1 MNLLSELRSLVMP
14 ENVIDNATAL
24 EAASIDE
31 SSLSPVLPAAIVRTF
46 TSDEI
51 QRVVRYCHQHK
62 LPLTVRAAGSAL
74 EGSAIPCANGV
85 VLDVSGMDK
94 VIQFWPE
101 DLQVK
106 VEPGVVYEKLNEVL
120 KRESLFFP
128 PSPGGSSDVAT
139 IGGMVSTNASGIYSV
154 KYGGTKDFV
163 LELEIIDG
171 TGKYHRLG
179 NRAIKRSSGYN
190 LIDLISGSEGTLGV
204 ITSVTLQLRGIPEG
218 SRKAAFKFRSEYEAA
233 QAVSEM
239 MRYGLDLAAVEF
251 LDRNVIEALNLL
263 NNYGL
268 EEVPCL
274 FIEAHGSEQVLE
286 SNIES
291 ATQIAEELGGEV
303 LTLQGG
309 QNPWEIRHYVTNAIK
324 LRRPGYTIIRNDVA
338 LPISRLPEIIKYCRE
353 LAEESGLLIHA
364 FGHVGMGLIHALILA
379 RRDDTA
385 EWQKGLEVNRK
396 IILKAVECNGTISGE
411 HGIGL
416 GHKAIFN
423 IEHAESLDLMRQ
435 VKRVFDP
442 HGIMNPGKIF
452 DPA

>member
-1 MNLLSELRSLVMP
+1 MHLLAELRSLVAP
-14 ENVIDNATAL
+14 ENVINNATAL
-24 EAASIDE
+24 EAAAIDE
-31 SSLSPVLPAAIVRTF
+31 SSLAPVMPAAIVRVF

-51 QRVVRYCHQHK
+51 QRIVRYCHQHK
-62 LPLTVRAAGSAL
+62 VPLTVRAAGSAL
-74 EGSAIPCANGV
+74 EGSAIPCAGGV

-106 VEPGVVYEKLNEVL
+106 VEPGVVYEKLNEIL

-154 KYGGTKDFV
+154 KYGGTKNFV

-204 ITSVTLQLRGIPEG
+204 ITSITLQLRGIPEG
-218 SRKAAFKFRSEYEAA
+218 NRKAAFKFRSEYEAA

-274 FIEAHGSEQVLE
+274 FIEAHGSEQVLT

-291 ATQIAEELGGEV
+291 ATQIAQELGGET
-303 LTLQGG
+303 LTLKGG

-324 LRRPGYTIIRNDVA
+324 LRRPGYTIIRNDAA
-338 LPISRLPEIIKYCRE
+338 LPISRLPEIIRYCRE
-353 LAEESGLLIHA
+353 LSEESGLLIHA

-379 RRDDTA
+379 RRDDTV

-396 IILKAVECNGTISGE
+396 IILKAVECSGTISGE

-423 IEHAESLDLMRQ
+423 VEHAESIDLMRQ

-452 DPA
+452 DPV